1 INGTDIRIIDTNI
14 DHYYAYD
21 LNAALTLGGGDDD
34 IVDLYLSEVD
44 GSYVELYTEDDGDSH
59 VDQINITSAQRN
71 QINDTT
77 YNYLS
82 DLWAGDYLH
91 TVIIDGHVDLEV
103 EAYLDWNVNLVD
115 ASDLEADLTLDLYA
129 QRLVWNNNN
138 TVNAGATTVLNY
150 TGAQGDD
157 NLDVGG
163 GEDGISVIDLGTGND

>member
-1 INGTDIRIIDTNI
+1 
-14 DHYYAYD
+14 
-21 LNAALTLGGGDDD
+21 
-34 IVDLYLSEVD
+34 
-44 GSYVELYTEDDGDSH
+44 
-59 VDQINITSAQRN
+59 

-82 DLWAGDYLH
+82 DLWAGDYLN
-91 TVIIDGHVDLEV
+91 TVIIDGDADLEV
-103 EAYLDWNVNLVD
+103 EDYLDWNVNLVD

-163 GEDGISVIDLGTGND
+163 GEDGISVIDLGTGNDDLTVGQIGYYVEDTMLGHTTVIAGEGHDRV